1 MCNTGWMMDRLKDD
15 ARGGLHRVVMNCRQ
29 VGNGPRLKLVQY
41 IGTVHVEID
50 YITSDS
56 GYVTSR
62 KMIETCVERIRA
74 VREREKEEEAAVIDD
89 RGVMVGRSRG
99 P

>member
-1 MCNTGWMMDRLKDD
+1 MLKRPKDD

-29 VGNGPRLKLVQY
+29 FGNGPRLKLVQF
-41 IGTVHVEID
+41 IGTILVEIN

-56 GYVTSR
+56 GYGATRRVV
-62 KMIETCVERIRA
+62 ETCAKRVRA
-74 VREREKEEEAAVIDD
+74 ARGREVGKSAGVIDD
-89 RGVMVGRSRG
+89 GDFIVGRSRG